1 MDTLWLA
8 LGGALL
14 VALAAWWW
22 LVRRGRAHD
31 VAGRPGQGALDALD
45 TLEAWRPTP
54 TRVLTG
60 QERLAYA
67 TLVRALPDH
76 LILAQVPLA
85 RFLKV
90 PARHSYVEWLD
101 RVGNLC
107 ADLVVCDHSSQV
119 IAVVDVR
126 MQPHQASDRNRQRH
140 ERMKRVLRAAG
151 IPLQVWYE
159 NALPTPEVAR
169 ELLLR
174 ETRSDAGEAAAPHT
188 TPTSV
193 VAAAQPFV
201 TAGSAAAA
209 SANPLGGPVDGIV
222 PDEVIE
228 MREPP
233 PSTWFDTLDLRIPRP
248 VTSPPP
254 ASAPSGDADAGS
266 AAKGQ
271 RG

>member
-1 MDTLWLA
+1 VTTLAWLA
-8 LGGALL
+8 VGGVLL
-14 VALAAWWW
+14 VALLALWW
-22 LVRRGRAHD
+22 LVRRDH
-31 VAGRPGQGALDALD
+31 ALDVPSRLGTNALDGLD
-45 TLEAWRPTP
+45 TLDAWQPTP

-67 TLVRALPDH
+67 TLVRALPDYMV
-76 LILAQVPLA
+76 LAQVPLA

-90 PARHSYVEWLD
+90 PTRNSYVEWLD

-126 MQPHQASDRNRQRH
+126 VQPHQASDRNRQRH
-140 ERMKRVLRAAG
+140 DRMKRVLRAAG

-159 NALPTPEVAR
+159 NALPSAEVAR

-174 ETRSDAGEAAAPHT
+174 ETREAAGHATQPATAGAP
-188 TPTSV
+188 V
-193 VAAAQPFV
+193 V
-201 TAGSAAAA
+201 TAPAAAA
-209 SANPLGGPVDGIV
+209 GGTAAAAAKANPLAGDVHDIV

-233 PSTWFDTLDLRIPRP
+233 PSTWFDTLDVRVPGPPSPQRP
-248 VTSPPP
+248 AENV
-254 ASAPSGDADAGS
+254 PSGPQPDAP
-266 AAKGQ
+266 
-271 RG
+271 RN

>member
-14 VALAAWWW
+14 VALAALWW

-31 VAGRPGQGALDALD
+31 VAGRPGQGALEALD

-174 ETRSDAGEAAAPHT
+174 ETRSGAGEAAAPI
-188 TPTSV
+188 TPTTV
-193 VAAAQPFV
+193 VAAAQP
-201 TAGSAAAA
+201 AAAGA
-209 SANPLGGPVDGIV
+209 VAANPLERAIEDIV

-233 PSTWFDTLDLRIPRP
+233 PSTWFDTLDLRIPHP
-248 VTSPPP
+248 VTSP
-254 ASAPSGDADAGS
+254 ARTSATPGDAHTGSDAGGS
-266 AAKGQ
+266 

>member
-14 VALAAWWW
+14 VALAALWW

-31 VAGRPGQGALDALD
+31 VAGRPGQGALEALD

-140 ERMKRVLRAAG
+140 ERMKRVLRAAS

-174 ETRSDAGEAAAPHT
+174 DAHSGAGETAAPA
-188 TPTSV
+188 TPTTV
-193 VAAAQPFV
+193 VAAAQPV
-201 TAGSAAAA
+201 VAAGRAAAV
-209 SANPLGGPVDGIV
+209 ANPLGGPIDGIV

-248 VTSPPP
+248 VTSPAPKSATPP
-254 ASAPSGDADAGS
+254 GDAAAGS
-266 AAKGQ
+266 AAKGP

>member
-1 MDTLWLA
+1 MWLA
-8 LGGALL
+8 VGGVLL
-14 VALAAWWW
+14 VALLALWW
-22 LVRRGRAHD
+22 LVRRDH
-31 VAGRPGQGALDALD
+31 ALDVPSRLGSNALDGLD
-45 TLEAWRPTP
+45 TLDAWQPTP

-67 TLVRALPDH
+67 TLVRALPDYM
-76 LILAQVPLA
+76 ILAQVPLA

-90 PARHSYVEWLD
+90 PTRNSYVEWLD

-126 MQPHQASDRNRQRH
+126 VQPHQASDRNRQRH
-140 ERMKRVLRAAG
+140 DRMKRVLRAAG

-159 NALPTPEVAR
+159 NALPSAEVAR

-174 ETRSDAGEAAAPHT
+174 ETRDGAAP
-188 TPTSV
+188 
-193 VAAAQPFV
+193 
-201 TAGSAAAA
+201 AGSPGAGGKPFEASPAVGGAATTAA
-209 SANPLGGPVDGIV
+209 ISAANPLDSPVSEIV

-233 PSTWFDTLDLRIPRP
+233 PSTWFDTLDARVPRP
-248 VTSPPP
+248 AEPRVQP
-254 ASAPSGDADAGS
+254 GDAAGGTKS
-266 AAKGQ
+266 ATPA
-271 RG
+271 RD

>member
-1 MDTLWLA
+1 VTTLAWLA
-8 LGGALL
+8 VGGVLL
-14 VALAAWWW
+14 VALLALWW
-22 LVRRGRAHD
+22 LARHDHALDVPGRL
-31 VAGRPGQGALDALD
+31 GTGALDGLD
-45 TLEAWRPTP
+45 TLDAWQPTP

-67 TLVRALPDH
+67 TLVRALPDYM
-76 LILAQVPLA
+76 ILAQVPLA

-90 PARHSYVEWLD
+90 PTRNSYVEWLD

-126 MQPHQASDRNRQRH
+126 VQPHQASDRNRQRH
-140 ERMKRVLRAAG
+140 DRMKRVLRAAG

-159 NALPTPEVAR
+159 NALPTAEVAR

-174 ETRSDAGEAAAPHT
+174 ETRDGAAP
-188 TPTSV
+188 
-193 VAAAQPFV
+193 
-201 TAGSAAAA
+201 AGSAGTGGKPFETAPAAGKAATTAA
-209 SANPLGGPVDGIV
+209 SSAASPLDSPVSDIV

-233 PSTWFDTLDLRIPRP
+233 PSTWFDTLDARVPRP
-248 VTSPPP
+248 SEPRVQP
-254 ASAPSGDADAGS
+254 GG
-266 AAKGQ
+266 AKSDTPG
-271 RG
+271 RD